1 MFWVSTAVLGLS
13 GVEGQDTSDTIISSG
28 PLEFAD
34 WTSIADSST
43 AMIGKLTRVGFFILL
58 CKSQNETDV
67 KLSFIFR
74 KKCLPFNNNVFK
86 SSAKT
91 LRNRNYA
98 VRLQALAAI
107 LANRKLLFAMP
118 ETLDSEML

>member
-1 MFWVSTAVLGLS
+1 
-13 GVEGQDTSDTIISSG
+13 
-28 PLEFAD
+28 
-34 WTSIADSST
+34 
-43 AMIGKLTRVGFFILL
+43 MIGKLTRVGFFILL

-67 KLSFIFR
+67 ELSFIFC
-74 KKCLPFNNNVFK
+74 KKCSPFNNNDFK

-91 LRNRNYA
+91 LRNRDYA

-118 ETLDSEML
+118 ETLDSEPL